1 MSAKSRPLPPALV
14 TYFETPAVETGP
26 GLSTWIAR
34 GANFAV
40 AVSRVEPGA
49 VLERAANP
57 DEYVV
62 LSNDLAVR
70 IGAGGEEIELT
81 PDMLA
86 IVPPGASRIEVLS
99 AGLLVRVFSSEAT
112 DVLAMA
118 SNAAL
123 YGDGAP
129 LVAPLTSWPEPVG
142 GYRLRSY
149 RLADHIKPGSFLR
162 VFQTR
167 NLMVNPL
174 VPWIEPRDVHKL
186 SPHSHDDFEQG
197 SLALESDWVHH
208 LRTPWTP
215 DMDDWRDDVHARI
228 GSPSLTVIP
237 PTIVH
242 TSRSVGRMGRLV
254 DVFAPP
260 RLDFARQGAVVNAA
274 DYPMPEAAA

>member
-1 MSAKSRPLPPALV
+1 MSKTSRPLAPALLAF
-14 TYFETPAVETGP
+14 YDTPPVETGP
-26 GLSTWIAR
+26 GVATWIGR
-34 GANFAV
+34 GANFAT
-40 AVSRVEPGA
+40 AVSQVAAGA

-62 LSNDLAVR
+62 LSNDLSLR
-70 IGAGGEEIELT
+70 IVAGGETVEVE
-81 PDMLA
+81 PDMLV

-99 AGLLVRVFSSEAT
+99 AGRLVRVFSGEAA
-112 DVLAMA
+112 DILAKA
-118 SNAAL
+118 ANAAD
-123 YGDGAP
+123 YADGAP

-142 GYRLRSY
+142 GYRLRAY
-149 RLADHIKPGSFLR
+149 RLAEHVTPGSFLR

-174 VPWIEPRDVHKL
+174 VPWLEPRDVHKL
-186 SPHSHDDFEQG
+186 SPHSHGDFEQG
-197 SLALESDWVHH
+197 SLALESDWLHH

-215 DMDDWRDDVHARI
+215 DLDDWRDDLHAAI

-242 TSRSVGRMGRLV
+242 TSRSTGRMGRLV

-260 RLDFARQGAVVNAA
+260 RFDFAQQGVVRNAA
-274 DYPMPEAAA
+274 DYPMPSTAA